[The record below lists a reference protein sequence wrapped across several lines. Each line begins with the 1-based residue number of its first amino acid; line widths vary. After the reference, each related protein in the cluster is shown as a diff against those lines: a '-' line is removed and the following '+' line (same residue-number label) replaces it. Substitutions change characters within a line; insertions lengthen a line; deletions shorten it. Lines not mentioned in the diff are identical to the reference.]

1 MPEYRIFQTEMGEV
15 VDVETYFLNLTTA
28 NAGYFKIRESVHD
41 KVRND
46 FASMSPFRR
55 RAMEKVLYGDPHW
68 ELGYSARKSYGLRK
82 FDAENWAKL
91 IQQFDK
97 DDNLLQAFYKHHLQ
111 FRYGPLKAEYA
122 TKTSID
128 YSNLRFCESKMIEFS
143 QKETRRFKLKYRP
156 GKTYQVSNVFF

>member
-82 FDAENWAKL
+82 FDAESWAKL

-128 YSNLRFCESKMIEFS
+128 YSNLRFCESNIE
-143 QKETRRFKLKYRP
+143 
-156 GKTYQVSNVFF
+156 